1 MDPMVILYQSPI
13 VYSTHSILSRH
24 LAAMP
29 CDFFLGA
36 KVQRKPG
43 GGGGGLAKVPLVE
56 ARGDELFE
64 EPRRTSLTSRASLG
78 LGEGLGKG
86 F

>member
-29 CDFFLGA
+29 CDFFSVPRSNENLA
-36 KVQRKPG
+36 EAAAVWPKCLWLKQEVTSFLKSL
-43 GGGGGLAKVPLVE
+43 GGLH
-56 ARGDELFE
+56 
-64 EPRRTSLTSRASLG
+64 
-78 LGEGLGKG
+78 
-86 F
+86 